1 MNNDTIIQNVKE
13 IRDFINSGCNDKD
26 TKSKKFPDIAKNY
39 PTLFEM
45 VIRDNFNMEEFEY
58 MLNLR
63 KDMQEGKETL
73 ETASNKIS
81 TVFFHK
87 YHPNAK

>member
-1 MNNDTIIQNVKE
+1 MENKVIIEQVIQ
-13 IRDFINSGCNDKD
+13 IRDMIQSG
-26 TKSKKFPDIAKNY
+26 SKKDDIKNNFPDLANNY

-45 VIRDNFNMEEFEY
+45 VNRSNFNMEEFEY
-58 MLNLR
+58 MMNLR
-63 KDMQEGKETL
+63 KDMTDGKETL

>member
-1 MNNDTIIQNVKE
+1 MENITIIEQVKQV
-13 IRDFINSGCNDKD
+13 RDMIKSGSNKD
-26 TKSKKFPDIAKNY
+26 DIKNNFSELANNY

-45 VIRDNFNMEEFEY
+45 VNRTNFNMEEFEY
-58 MLNLR
+58 IMNLR
-63 KDMQEGKETL
+63 KDINDGKETL

-87 YHPNAK
+87 YHPNVK